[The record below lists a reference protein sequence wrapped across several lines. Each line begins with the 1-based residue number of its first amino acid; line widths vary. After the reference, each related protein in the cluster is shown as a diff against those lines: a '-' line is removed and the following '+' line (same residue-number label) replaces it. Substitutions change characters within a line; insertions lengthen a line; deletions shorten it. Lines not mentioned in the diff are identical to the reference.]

1 MSKQKISI
9 TIDEELIG
17 LIEDIVKSGRFRNRS
32 HVLEFALS
40 GLMGKERS
48 VA

>member
-17 LIEDIVKSGRFRNRS
+17 LIEDIVKSGRSRNRS
-32 HVLEFALS
+32 HVFDFALS
-40 GLMGKERS
+40 KLMENEK
-48 VA
+48 